1 MSISRS
7 IRVKFSDGSIN
18 LIIAAVPLLFWCIS
32 LFPAVLTPDSYQILS
47 LIRDG
52 RYSDVHTL
60 SYELLVQLLGFK
72 GQALYMVTISQSVLS
87 YYALY
92 LVNSFLFG
100 DLCSSRK
107 VFVTTSIMYSTPF
120 FGPIGM
126 TLWKESLST
135 SLVIISLIKILPY
148 FFGRTNKSNN
158 SYLVPWS
165 FLFILALTFRHE
177 APFGFLILCGLLF
190 SCSFLK
196 YFSSNSKMLKRLS
209 VYIFLIST
217 LSIGFS
223 SINSRLVHSEPTDR
237 YMTSISFL
245 LDLEYVNSRYP
256 EMLAPRSREILTLI
270 SSGPSLK
277 GAASCDNPYN
287 FWSEGFDVRQANIHA
302 LEFPGLWLQAAQ
314 GNPRD
319 SLLKARF
326 CRIASFLP
334 WPFSSA
340 PRYGYLP
347 TTGISPND
355 LGYENPVP
363 LFPLYTLAFTW
374 SYLWSVNGN
383 LLGWPGLHFSVILFS
398 AYFLK
403 DRFSIFKKHR
413 IFLTV
418 FLLYFISRIMILSL
432 VSPSSEFRYL
442 NSVYYFSLPVFA
454 MLISQFGRPMSDL
467 TEIRQRRV
475 T

>member
-7 IRVKFSDGSIN
+7 IRVKLSDGSIN
-18 LIIAAVPLLFWCIS
+18 LIIAAVPLLFWCTS
-32 LFPAVLTPDSYQILS
+32 LFPAVLTPDSYQVLS

-52 RYSDVHTL
+52 RLSDVHTL
-60 SYELLVQLLGFK
+60 SYELLVQFLGLK
-72 GQALYMVTISQSVLS
+72 GQALYLVTIFQSVLS
-87 YYALY
+87 YYALF
-92 LVNSFLFG
+92 LVNRFLLG
-100 DLCSSRK
+100 DSCSSRK
-107 VFVTTSIMYSTPF
+107 VFLTTSIIYSTPF

-126 TLWKESLST
+126 TLWKDSLST
-135 SLVIISLIKILPY
+135 SLVIISLIKILP
-148 FFGRTNKSNN
+148 FFSRPNKLNI
-158 SYLVPWS
+158 SYLAPWS
-165 FLFILALTFRHE
+165 LLFVVALTFRHE

-196 YFSSNSKMLKRLS
+196 YFSSNSKMLKQFS

-217 LSIGFS
+217 LSMGFS

-287 FWSEGFDVRQANIHA
+287 FWSEGLDVHQANIHA
-302 LEFPGLWLQAAQ
+302 LEIPGLWLQATQ

-326 CRIASFLP
+326 CRIASFIP
-334 WPFSSA
+334 WPFSNA
-340 PRYGYLP
+340 PHYGYWP

-363 LFPLYTLAFTW
+363 LFPLYTLAFIW

-383 LLGWPGLHFSVILFS
+383 LLGWPGLHFSVIIFS

-403 DRFSIFKKHR
+403 NRLSVFREQR
-413 IFLTV
+413 IFLEV
-418 FLLYFISRIMILSL
+418 FLLYFISLIMILSL

-442 NSVYYFSLPVFA
+442 NSVYYFSLPIFA
-454 MLISQFGRPMSDL
+454 MLISQFRSPKSDF
-467 TEIRQRRV
+467 TEVSQD
-475 T
+475 